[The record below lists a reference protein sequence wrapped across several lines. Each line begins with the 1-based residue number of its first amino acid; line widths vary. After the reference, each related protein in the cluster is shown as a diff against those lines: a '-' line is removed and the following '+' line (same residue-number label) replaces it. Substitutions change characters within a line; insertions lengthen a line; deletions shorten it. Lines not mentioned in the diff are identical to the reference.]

1 MICIFLWTFIII
13 LKFKKID
20 SDSPFKD
27 HLENANVGL
36 LVPEL
41 RNSSLQLGC
50 HHGCQLLLPVLPAL
64 TSSLPE
70 STSSPSACN
79 VPAASFFPCYCFAE
93 IFPVCVPNLVAESD
107 FRFFNLPRS
116 TFCPLLMKFG
126 DSYLYV
132 CARVLSTKH
141 FVFLQN
147 FESLEYLAT
156 IQLLPSKAG

>member
-1 MICIFLWTFIII
+1 MA
-13 LKFKKID
+13 
-20 SDSPFKD
+20 
-27 HLENANVGL
+27 ANCCF
-36 LVPEL
+36 
-41 RNSSLQLGC
+41 SLYPAP
-50 HHGCQLLLPVLPAL
+50 LPVLPAL

-79 VPAASFFPCYCFAE
+79 APAASFFPCYCFAE

-132 CARVLSTKH
+132 CAHVCVR
-141 FVFLQN
+141 
-147 FESLEYLAT
+147 ARACC
-156 IQLLPSKAG
+156 LPSTPCSSRTLSHLNTLLQYSCCPVKLDELKAVYS